1 MIDRIELKA
10 SFQDT
15 QRRIKEDPVLAE
27 RTAAAQAG
35 TLLYLADYRAINPRI
50 KTDSP
55 DIQVAD
61 DTTFHCA
68 QAYAAE
74 GCRTAVLN
82 FANAYSPGGGVA
94 NGAMAQEECLC
105 RSSNLYNTLTIP
117 YLLKN
122 YYKWNARNTGDMG
135 TDAVIWSPGITVFK
149 TDDPLPREMEP
160 WFQADVLTSA
170 APYINPDK
178 KKPVPEEK
186 LRAVLTG
193 RIRNIL
199 EVAAAQDADVLV
211 LGAFG
216 CGVFNN
222 PPALVADIFREFLVS
237 RAYGRYF
244 RKILFAIPDRP
255 GNPNFRVFEEAF
267 SSGDRC
273 L

>member
-35 TLLYLADYRAINPRI
+35 TLLYLADYRAISPRI
-50 KTDSP
+50 KAETP
-55 DIQVAD
+55 DIRVAD

-68 QAYAAE
+68 QAYAAD

-94 NGAMAQEECLC
+94 NGVMAQEECLC
-105 RSSNLYNTLTIP
+105 RSSNLYSALTIP

-135 TDAVIWSPGITVFK
+135 TDAVIYSPGVTVFK
-149 TDDPLPREMEP
+149 TDDPVPRDMEP
-160 WFQADVLTSA
+160 WFQVDVLTSA
-170 APYINPDK
+170 APYIDPDK
-178 KKPVPEEK
+178 KKPVTEDK

-199 EVAAAQDADVLV
+199 EVAAAQDTDVLI

-216 CGVFNN
+216 CGAFHN
-222 PPALVADIFREFLVS
+222 PPALVAELFRDWLVGHG
-237 RAYGRYF
+237 YGRYF
-244 RKILFAIPDRP
+244 ERVLFAIPDRP
-255 GNPNFRVFEEAF
+255 GNSNFEVFKNAF
-267 SSGDRC
+267 SQT
-273 L
+273 